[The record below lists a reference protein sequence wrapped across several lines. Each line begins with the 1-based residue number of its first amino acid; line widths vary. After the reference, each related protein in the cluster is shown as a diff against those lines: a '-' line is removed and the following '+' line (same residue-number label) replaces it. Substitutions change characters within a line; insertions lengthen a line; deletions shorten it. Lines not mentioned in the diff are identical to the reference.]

1 MEVMSN
7 RLRSVRQMLHDKLK
21 QHGCPGDWSHI
32 LKQIGM
38 FSYTGIT
45 RELLSSCG

>member
-1 MEVMSN
+1 
-7 RLRSVRQMLHDKLK
+7 MLHDKLK